1 MQCEA
6 LRPWEPGNPFRDLE
20 TLGNAAGWFVN
31 TQQTMKP
38 IRVLVANQPRLMREL
53 MVATISEQPDIE
65 IVGEVQEDS
74 ELLSAVEKTLPDFL
88 IVALEKF
95 NRLPQICH
103 SILQKHPQMKVIAV
117 SSDRNSSMFYWTSLK
132 VQSNEIEASEAGVL
146 SALRGKTQLT
156 PRWQQ

>member
-1 MQCEA
+1 
-6 LRPWEPGNPFRDLE
+6 
-20 TLGNAAGWFVN
+20 
-31 TQQTMKP
+31 MKP

-65 IVGEVQEDS
+65 IVGQVEEDS
-74 ELLSAVEKTLPDFL
+74 ELASAVEKTLPDFL

-95 NRLPQICH
+95 NRLPQVCH
-103 SILQKHPQMKVIAV
+103 AILQAHPQMKVIAV
-117 SSDRNSSMFYWTSLK
+117 SSDRNSSMFYWASLK

-146 SALRGKTQLT
+146 GALRGKTQLT

>member
-1 MQCEA
+1 
-6 LRPWEPGNPFRDLE
+6 
-20 TLGNAAGWFVN
+20 VN
-31 TQQTMKP
+31 TEQTMKP

-65 IVGEVQEDS
+65 IVGEVEEDS
-74 ELLSAVEKTLPDFL
+74 ELVSAVDKTRPDFL

-95 NRLPQICH
+95 NRLPQVCH
-103 SILQKHPQMKVIAV
+103 AILQTHPQMKVIAV
-117 SSDRNSSMFYWTSLK
+117 ASDRNSSMFYWASLK

-146 SALRGKTQLT
+146 GALRGKTQLT

>member
-1 MQCEA
+1 M
-6 LRPWEPGNPFRDLE
+6 
-20 TLGNAAGWFVN
+20 N
-31 TQQTMKP
+31 TEQTMKP

-65 IVGEVQEDS
+65 IVGEVEEDS
-74 ELLSAVEKTLPDFL
+74 ELVSAVEKTRPDFL

-95 NRLPQICH
+95 NRLPQACH
-103 SILQKHPQMKVIAV
+103 AILQTYPQMKVIAV
-117 SSDRNSSMFYWTSLK
+117 SSDRNSSMFYWASLK

-146 SALRGKTQLT
+146 GALRGKTQLT

>member
-1 MQCEA
+1 
-6 LRPWEPGNPFRDLE
+6 
-20 TLGNAAGWFVN
+20 
-31 TQQTMKP
+31 
-38 IRVLVANQPRLMREL
+38 VLVANRPRLMREL

-65 IVGEVQEDS
+65 IVGEVQDDA
-74 ELLSAVEKTLPDFL
+74 ELAEAVEKTRPDFL

-95 NRLPQICH
+95 NRLPQACH
-103 SILQKHPQMKVIAV
+103 SILQNYPLMKVIAV
-117 SSDRNSSMFYWTSLK
+117 SSDRNSSMFYWASLK